1 MRTSAGFVPSYSS
14 GTHKTRD
21 RTNPPVTSKILGEIV
36 RRWGAPRTRW
46 AVSLL
51 FDDLYNWNT
60 WLHANRREAPLGPNP
75 QPYPNP
81 SPTPTP
87 NPKP

>member
-60 WLHANRREAPLGPNP
+60 WLHANRREAHPEPLRVRVRIRVRVRV
-75 QPYPNP
+75 
-81 SPTPTP
+81 SET
-87 NPKP
+87 